1 MLVAIYVHLIQNFVL
16 TAAKILSHKM
26 NPIFKKIVNSPVFNW
41 IVASIIIV
49 NCFLIGV
56 EQSYQSKLITGIQD
70 LCIVLFILEI
80 ILRWLGR
87 VSTSIF
93 FKNAWNLLDLGLII
107 ISLIPEGLF
116 ENSDLL
122 TAFRIV
128 RVIRIIRLVKVFPE
142 TIAMFRVIQNSFGT
156 LFRVISLLIVL
167 MYFYSLIGIILFK
180 GKIHVENKFNEKF
193 DPFGDVGEALF
204 SLFRVTTGEDW
215 TDLRYDL
222 LSSNSSSLI
231 VNIYFVSWVIFS
243 TFFLLNIIIGAVVK
257 NYDSEYTND
266 KNAKQDEELRQ
277 LRTEIGKLKK
287 VKDEM

>member
-1 MLVAIYVHLIQNFVL
+1 M
-16 TAAKILSHKM
+16 SS
-26 NPIFKKIVNSPVFNW
+26 IFKKIVNSSVFNW

-56 EQSYQSKLITGIQD
+56 EQSYQSKLITVIQD

-87 VSTSIF
+87 KSTSIF
-93 FKNAWNLLDLGLII
+93 FKNTWNLLDLGLII

-116 ENSDLL
+116 ENSDLI

-156 LFRVISLLIVL
+156 LFRVISLLVVL

-222 LSSNSSSLI
+222 LSSDSSSLI

-266 KNAKQDEELRQ
+266 KNYRQDEELRQ
-277 LRTEIGKLKK
+277 LRKEINELKQ
-287 VKDEM
+287 VKDEV